1 MGARHYG
8 GEIMKEMMRFTPFSI
23 CAAVAITLAIG
34 SPTAFSQESEDDL
47 MEVIVTTGTRK
58 EGLSPTET
66 LSPIDVF
73 AGAALADQAT
83 FDLTDGLTK
92 VAPSINTQRFPIADG
107 TAFIRPVSLRNLSPD
122 QTLVLVNGTRRHR
135 SPLVNLQ
142 LAPLGTVN
150 QGAQA
155 VDFAALPSL
164 AIKRVEVLRDGAS
177 AQYGSDAIAGVVNVI
192 LKDAN
197 EGFSV
202 SAQTG
207 EYFEGDGTRTTFAA
221 NGGFALGDN
230 GFLNATIE
238 RSTADTTS
246 RGVQRL
252 DCPEVVAVVG
262 EDGVPLEGLCQRWGD
277 PDVETVKFFLNAGI
291 DVSDSTEIY
300 GNVSYSDNDT
310 ISDFFYRHPVL
321 DPSAEVNGRNTL
333 IIDGNGDFIPDPAPQ
348 ALVDDIIAGGFNP
361 SDYLTADPDLVTNPS
376 GYVLLNPIFTQFPG
390 GYNPDFGAAISD
402 MAFVF
407 GARGEMGGGIS
418 WDIRGRV
425 AESEADYTL
434 SETINASLG
443 GLSPT
448 SFKPGK
454 LTQEETSL
462 NADFVKTIDIGNLE
476 SPLNFAFGAEW
487 REETYKIGA
496 GDTASISAGPAF
508 IFGVGS
514 DGFQGFPTES
524 AGSFDSASIAAYVDV
539 EADLTSNF
547 TIGAAV
553 RYEDYDEFGSTTDF
567 KLSGRI
573 EVNDQLAFRATAST
587 GFRAPTPGQVNT
599 LNTTTTADT
608 DGNLIPSGTYPVNST
623 IAMVLGSQ
631 PLTPEE
637 STSFTLGAIWSP
649 ADNVSITLDYY
660 DISIDD
666 RLALFNTTISAQDV
680 IDLTAAGVPN
690 AALLAG
696 GLANYFA
703 NAFDS
708 DVTGIDLAVTAAFDL
723 AGGTLT
729 LDLRHNQNEQDV
741 SKVAA
746 GTINAS
752 RVFDLE
758 NQVPDSRTTLT
769 FDYDSGGAFGGYAR
783 LNNYGDWKST
793 GGLFSAG
800 DASDVSNYSSE
811 LLVDIEATYRFNDNF
826 RVSVGAE
833 NVFDTEPDREG
844 DGTLA
849 FLGAKTAIT
858 SPFGNNGGFWYARL
872 VADF

>member
-1 MGARHYG
+1 MN
-8 GEIMKEMMRFTPFSI
+8 KSLRFRPSAI
-23 CAAVAITLAIG
+23 CTAIAITLVLT
-34 SPTAFSQESEDDL
+34 SPAAFSQDSEEEL
-47 MEVIVTTGTRK
+47 LEEVITTGTRRQ
-58 EGLSPTET
+58 GQSPTET
-66 LSPIDVF
+66 MSPIDVL
-73 AGAALADQAT
+73 AGTAISNQAT

-92 VAPSINTQRFPIADG
+92 IAPSLNTQRFPIADG

-155 VDFAALPSL
+155 VDFSALPAM

-197 EGFSV
+197 EGISL

-207 EYFEGDGTRTTFAA
+207 EYFEGDGTRTTIAA
-221 NGGFALGDN
+221 NGGFSLGDN
-230 GFLNATIE
+230 GFLNVTIE
-238 RSTADTTS
+238 SSTADTTS
-246 RGVQRL
+246 RGVQRA
-252 DCPEVVAVVG
+252 DCQPVIDFVG
-262 EDGVPLEGLCQRWGD
+262 EGVVPLDDLCQRWGD
-277 PDVETVKFFLNAGI
+277 PDVETLKVFLNAGI
-291 DVSDSTEIY
+291 DINDSTEIY
-300 GNVSYSDNDT
+300 GHASFSDNDT

-321 DPSAEVNGRNTL
+321 DPAAGVDGRNTL
-333 IIDGNGDFIPDPAPQ
+333 IIDGDGDFLPDPAP
-348 ALVDDIIAGGFNP
+348 AAMVSRIIADGADP
-361 SDYLTADPDLVTNPS
+361 ADYLTPDGVGGWL
-376 GYVLLNPIFTQFPG
+376 LLNPIYTQFPG

-407 GARGEMGGGIS
+407 GVRGETGGGMS

-434 SETINASLG
+434 SESINPSLG
-443 GLSPT
+443 ILSPT

-454 LTQEETSL
+454 LTQEETGL
-462 NADFVKTIDIGNLE
+462 IADFVKTFDVGNLA
-476 SPLNFAFGAEW
+476 SPLNFAFGVEW

-496 GDTASISAGPAF
+496 GDPASRNAGPAF
-508 IFGVGS
+508 EFGVGS
-514 DGFQGFPTES
+514 DGFQGFPTDS
-524 AGSFDSASIAAYVDV
+524 AGTFDSASVAAYVDV
-539 EADLTSNF
+539 EADITDMF
-547 TIGAAV
+547 TLGAAV
-553 RYEDYDEFGSTTDF
+553 RYEDYDNFGDTTDF
-567 KLSGRI
+567 KLSARF
-573 EVNDQLAFRATAST
+573 EFSEQFALRATAST

-608 DGNLIPSGTYPVNST
+608 AGNLIPSGTYPVGST
-623 IAMVLGSQ
+623 VAMVLGSS
-631 PLTPEE
+631 PLKPEE
-637 STSFTLGAIWSP
+637 SKSFTLGAIWAP
-649 ADNVSITLDYY
+649 TDNVSVTLDYY

-666 RLALFNTTISAQDV
+666 RLALFNTTITAQNV
-680 IDLTAAGVPN
+680 LDLIAAGVDPIEAN
-690 AALLAG
+690 LLLG
-696 GLANYFA
+696 GIANYFA

-708 DVTGIDLAVTAAFDL
+708 DVSGFDLAVTADFDL
-723 AGGTLT
+723 GSGGLIV
-729 LDLRHNQNEQDV
+729 DLRHNQNEQEV
-741 SKVAA
+741 PRVAA
-746 GTINAS
+746 GTINES

-769 FDYDSGGAFGGYAR
+769 FDYDSGNAFNGYIR
-783 LNNYGDWKST
+783 LNNYGSWKST

-800 DASDVSNYSSE
+800 DASDVSIYGSE
-811 LLVDIEATYRFNDNF
+811 VLVDLEASYRFNDNF
-826 RVSVGAE
+826 RLSVGAE
-833 NVFDTEPDREG
+833 NVFDVEPDSEG

-849 FLGAKTAIT
+849 FLGASTSIT